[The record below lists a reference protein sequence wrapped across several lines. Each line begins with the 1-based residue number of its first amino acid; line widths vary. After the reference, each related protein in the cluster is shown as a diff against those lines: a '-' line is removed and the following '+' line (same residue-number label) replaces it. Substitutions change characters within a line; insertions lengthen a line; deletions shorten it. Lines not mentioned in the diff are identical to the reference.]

1 MVVVKRKIDVYL
13 IWGQDRTEQGERVF
27 FVEEQGEKP
36 MKEIKRMSMNDYDV
50 CSLRFLIIEFY
61 NITCRWNLLLFV
73 WLSDEIWFLLRRS

>member
-61 NITCRWNLLLFV
+61 NITCRW
-73 WLSDEIWFLLRRS
+73 